1 MITRGGFSS
10 PGPLF
15 YRVIRPRAHVC
26 ARTRHQA
33 VCSDYCKEQ
42 SSKSEWCLA
51 YRARPMPV
59 HESVSDRP
67 CQRRLRAAAVR
78 ARFVGSLPLAPK
90 RAGRSDSAAAPA
102 SPPVFTERTA
112 VHQAVLEDAR
122 APALPRPHPGGQHK
136 VRRGKRR
143 GVTRSPLH
151 AA

>member
-1 MITRGGFSS
+1 MLLGHVRTCVHARGTKLCAPITARS
-10 PGPLF
+10 
-15 YRVIRPRAHVC
+15 RV
-26 ARTRHQA
+26 
-33 VCSDYCKEQ
+33 Q
-42 SSKSEWCLA
+42 SRSGVWLTV
-51 YRARPMPV
+51 RARVPV
-59 HESVSDRP
+59 HESVSDCP
-67 CQRRLRAAAVR
+67 CQRRLHAAAVR

-90 RAGRSDSAAAPA
+90 RAGRSDSAAAPG
-102 SPPVFTERTA
+102 SPPVFTERAA